1 MRQFFKF
8 VFASCLGVLLAG
20 IALFAIGTMIVGSI
34 ATAATAEKKA
44 DLKPNSVL
52 VLKFDQMIPEKTNNL
67 QMNPFE
73 FENKKILGLQEILD
87 IITYAKEDKNIK
99 AIYFDLSSGGTGGQ
113 VTSRKL
119 REAIEDF
126 RTSGKQV
133 LAYANS
139 YSQSAYYLA
148 SAADKVYLNPIGSV
162 DFHGYGVALA
172 FFKEMLDN
180 IGVDM
185 QVFYAGQFKSATEP
199 FRFNKMSDQNR
210 LQIREYLE
218 DMYGVF
224 LDDIS
229 KSRNIPVDS
238 LRAISQGYLSRSATS
253 SVSTGLADAIKYE
266 DEIEAEFKAL
276 IGLEEKDDLKRIGLG
291 EYATTVKL
299 NKDFKQKDKIA
310 VVFAEG
316 EINDGE
322 TTPGQ
327 INGDNYVRMLQK
339 IRKDDQVKA
348 VVLRVNSGGGSVLAS
363 DRILREIEL
372 IKAKGIPVVTTMG
385 DLAAS
390 GGYYIACK
398 SDKIFAEPSTITG
411 SIGVFGILPSM
422 QKLFDDKLGIHFDTV
437 RTNDYAVAF
446 TPFYKL
452 NPQEFDILQK
462 NVDQIYDRFITVVA
476 EGRNMSKE
484 SVQEVAQGRIW
495 TGKRALEIGLVDEIG
510 GLQDALAYA
519 AEKAG
524 LEGYRTTEY
533 PRTKEPLEQLLEN
546 LIGVKDESVKTHLIK
561 SELGT
566 YYPLYNQMVQ
576 LRELKGPQMRMPFIL
591 QYD

>member
-20 IALFAIGTMIVGSI
+20 IALFAIGSMIVGSI

-52 VLKFDQMIPEKTNNL
+52 VLKFDQVIPEKTNNL

-73 FENKKILGLQEILD
+73 FENKKILGLQEMLD
-87 IITYAKEDKNIK
+87 IIAHAKEDKNIK
-99 AIYFDLSSGGTGGQ
+99 AVYLNLSSGGVGGQ

-133 LAYANS
+133 LAYANN

-148 SAADKVYLNPIGSV
+148 SAADKVYLNPIGAV

-229 KSRNIPVDS
+229 KSRNISTDS
-238 LRAISQGYLSRSATS
+238 LRAISQGYLSRSAAS

-266 DEIEAEFKAL
+266 DEIEAEFKTL
-276 IGLEEKDDLKRIGLG
+276 IGLEEKDDLQRIGLSD
-291 EYATTVKL
+291 YATTVKL
-299 NKDFKQKDKIA
+299 NKDYKQKDKIA

-339 IRKDDQVKA
+339 IRKDDQIKA
-348 VVLRVNSGGGSVLAS
+348 LVLRVNSGGGSVLAS

-372 IKAKGIPVVTTMG
+372 IKAKGVPVVTSMG

-422 QKLFDDKLGIHFDTV
+422 QKLFGDKLGIHFDTV

-452 NPQEFDILQK
+452 NPQEFDIMQK
-462 NVDQIYDRFITVVA
+462 SVDQIYDRFLTTVS

-484 SVQEVAQGRIW
+484 AVQEVAQGRIW
-495 TGKRALEIGLVDEIG
+495 TGKRALDLGLVDEIG

-546 LIGVKDESVKTHLIK
+546 LMGVKDESVKAHLIK
-561 SELGT
+561 SELGA
-566 YYPLYNQMVQ
+566 YYPFYNHLVQ